1 MVKRKRFKKNQPF
14 KWKHYSGEIILWLV
28 RWYGRYALSYRDL
41 KEIAAERGLEIERS
55 TICRWVHEY
64 GSQIAKRLRPHFRQ
78 TCASWRLDETL
89 VKIKGRWY
97 YLYRAIDKYGNTLDW
112 MLSRQQNAK
121 AAMRFFKKAIAQP
134 YVKSPR
140 VVNVDKHAS
149 FPPAHQ
155 KAKDEGVFSSQ
166 CKLRRVKYLN
176 NCIENDHK
184 AALLRK
190 IIVSFRKVIFLC
202 SLLRIKQLIQI
213 IYQ

>member
-121 AAMRFFKKAIAQP
+121 
-134 YVKSPR
+134 
-140 VVNVDKHAS
+140 
-149 FPPAHQ
+149 
-155 KAKDEGVFSSQ
+155 DEGVFSSQ

-184 AALLRK
+184 AVKRKSRFRQWYQSLSTARPTIDIMEAMRMVQKGQLRY
-190 IIVSFRKVIFLC
+190 
-202 SLLRIKQLIQI
+202 IKKQNICAQNQLIDKLFGLAA
-213 IYQ
+213 

>member
-1 MVKRKRFKKNQPF
+1 M
-14 KWKHYSGEIILWLV
+14 
-28 RWYGRYALSYRDL
+28 
-41 KEIAAERGLEIERS
+41 
-55 TICRWVHEY
+55 HEY

-97 YLYRAIDKYGNTLDW
+97 YLYRAIDKYGHTLDW

-149 FPPAHQ
+149 FPPAHGFV
-155 KAKDEGVFSSQ
+155 A
-166 CKLRRVKYLN
+166 
-176 NCIENDHK
+176 
-184 AALLRK
+184 
-190 IIVSFRKVIFLC
+190 
-202 SLLRIKQLIQI
+202 
-213 IYQ
+213 